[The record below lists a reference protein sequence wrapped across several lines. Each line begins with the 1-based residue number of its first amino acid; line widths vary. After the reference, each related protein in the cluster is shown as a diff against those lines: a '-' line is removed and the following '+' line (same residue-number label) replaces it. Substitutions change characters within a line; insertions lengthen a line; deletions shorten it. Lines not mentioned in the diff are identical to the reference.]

1 MCMFLSV
8 FEYCAIIIHYTMDDM
23 STPIE
28 HLMNPAD
35 TSPPPDEPAMSYHDM
50 MRNMNDQ
57 PKEHTMPPQHVAQM
71 PPQQHPVSQPAY
83 NHMSNWQPPPQ
94 AHTQAM
100 QGNNRLHTTTP
111 QGDDMQRDM
120 IYITVLCALSH
131 SQASHELLLK
141 YIPALFADG
150 RTSVIG
156 SVVIGSMVA
165 GLYVL
170 AKNVSI
176 GVKV

>member
-1 MCMFLSV
+1 
-8 FEYCAIIIHYTMDDM
+8 MDDM
-23 STPIE
+23 STPVDN
-28 HLMNPAD
+28 LMNPTD
-35 TSPPPDEPAMSYHDM
+35 TSPPPDEPPMSYHDM

-57 PKEHTMPPQHVAQM
+57 PKDHTMPPKHVAQM
-71 PPQQHPVSQPAY
+71 PPQNHVSQPAY
-83 NHMSNWQPPPQ
+83 NPHMSNWQPPPQ
-94 AHTQAM
+94 AQAQAM
-100 QGNNRLHTTTP
+100 QGNSLHTTFP
-111 QGDDMQRDM
+111 QGDDIQRDM
-120 IYITVLCALSH
+120 IYITVLCALLH

-150 RTSVIG
+150 RPSVIG